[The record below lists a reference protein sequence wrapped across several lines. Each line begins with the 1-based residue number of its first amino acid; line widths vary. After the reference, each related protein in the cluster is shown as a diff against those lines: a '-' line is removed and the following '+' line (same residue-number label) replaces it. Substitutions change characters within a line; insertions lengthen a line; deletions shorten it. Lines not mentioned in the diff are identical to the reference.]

1 MKNRSA
7 PLLQLCSHP
16 FLFFLQQQRLV
27 FRPDQISVLIL
38 DSRALSLSLS
48 LSLAGSQKLQWV
60 GGSRAAQHFLHLNGA
75 RFHRP
80 GRNRRLGK
88 TGRCEHGHWT
98 HDQARTTRVRVA
110 CQAHVKRHPARYSH
124 VSSKSLSNLLTY
136 FPPRQ
141 TLDLLDFCCS

>member
-48 LSLAGSQKLQWV
+48 LARKSFSGSEEAGLRSI
-60 GGSRAAQHFLHLNGA
+60 S
-75 RFHRP
+75 
-80 GRNRRLGK
+80 
-88 TGRCEHGHWT
+88 
-98 HDQARTTRVRVA
+98 
-110 CQAHVKRHPARYSH
+110 YI
-124 VSSKSLSNLLTY
+124 
-136 FPPRQ
+136 
-141 TLDLLDFCCS
+141 